1 MVAYLIRRV
10 FQMVIVLFFVALATY
25 LLLSITATNI
35 MPGGESQRKITP
47 QEVALIRAKYELDFY
62 FPFRFSRWL
71 TGLPNGQI
79 VINGRELFSNVPVG
93 CYMVREQPP
102 SCDQYLYLK
111 DIPEYHPAVKSSKGI
126 IRGDFGI
133 SGGISKGR
141 PAWEVIQSRLR
152 PTLELS
158 ILSLIFSLLIG
169 VPMGIYS
176 AVHQYSRF
184 DYFATTL
191 AFIGTSMPSFFFALL
206 MILVFSVMPVF
217 WKDTVP
223 WLPRMPAGSY
233 VAARDYMI
241 ASWLPSIR
249 AGSTIDHI
257 LHLIMPVT
265 VLTVISIAGWSRFV
279 RTSMLEVL
287 RQDYVRT
294 ARAKGLIERIVINK
308 HALRNALIP
317 FVTIVVFS
325 IPGIFGGALI
335 TETIFAWPGM
345 GRLFIQA
352 LGSNDWPIVLAL
364 TLITAVLTVVATL
377 LGDIL
382 YTVVD
387 PRIRFS

>member
-1 MVAYLIRRV
+1 MVAYLIRRII
-10 FQMVIVLFFVALATY
+10 QMVVVLFFAALATY
-25 LLLSITATNI
+25 LMLSVATTGI
-35 MPGGESQRKITP
+35 LASGESQHKTTP
-47 QEVALIRAKYELDFY
+47 QEIALRRAKYELDFY
-62 FPFRFSRWL
+62 FPFRFARWL
-71 TGLPNGQI
+71 TGLPNGPLRVGGQ
-79 VINGRELFSNVPVG
+79 EWLATVPVG
-93 CYMVREQPP
+93 CFIERVSPP

-111 DIPEYHPAVKSSKGI
+111 DIPKYHPAVKASKGI
-126 IRGDFGI
+126 VRGDFGL
-133 SGGISKGR
+133 SNGISTGR
-141 PAWEVIQSRLR
+141 PVWEVIQSRLR

-158 ILSLIFSLLIG
+158 ILATLFSLLIG
-169 VPMGIYS
+169 IPMGIYS
-176 AVHQYSRF
+176 AVNQYSRF
-184 DYFATTL
+184 DYFSTTL

-217 WKDTVP
+217 WQDSLP
-223 WLPRMPAGSY
+223 WLLRMPPGSY
-233 VAARDYMI
+233 VSPRDYTI
-241 ASWLPSIR
+241 AAWLPSIHG
-249 AGSTIDHI
+249 GSVIDHL

-265 VLTVISIAGWSRFV
+265 VLTVISVAGWSRFV

-317 FVTIVVFS
+317 FVTIVVFA

-352 LGSNDWPIVLAL
+352 LGSNDWPVALAL
-364 TLITAVLTVVATL
+364 VFITAVLTVIATL

-382 YTVVD
+382 YTAVD

>member
-10 FQMVIVLFFVALATY
+10 FQMLVVLFFVALATY

-35 MPGGESQRKITP
+35 LPGGETQHKTTP

-71 TGLPNGQI
+71 TGLPNGP
-79 VINGRELFSNVPVG
+79 VIIGGRELFGNVPVG
-93 CYMVREQPP
+93 CYIVRAQPP

-111 DIPEYHPAVKSSKGI
+111 DIAKYHPVIKSSKGI
-126 IRGDFGI
+126 IRGDFGLSSTI
-133 SGGISKGR
+133 SNGR
-141 PAWEVIQSRLR
+141 PVWEVIQSRLR

-158 ILSLIFSLLIG
+158 ILSLILSLLIG
-169 VPMGIYS
+169 IPMGIYS

-184 DYFATTL
+184 DYFSTTL

-206 MILVFSVMPVF
+206 MILIFSVMPVF
-217 WKDTVP
+217 WKDAVP

-233 VAARDYMI
+233 VAARDYNI
-241 ASWLPSIR
+241 ASWLPEIR
-249 AGSTIDHI
+249 AGSAIDHL

-265 VLTVISIAGWSRFV
+265 VLTVISVAGWSRFV

-294 ARAKGLIERIVINK
+294 ARAKGLVERIVINK

-317 FVTIVVFS
+317 FVTIVVFA

-352 LGSNDWPIVLAL
+352 LGSNDWPIALAL
-364 TLITAVLTVVATL
+364 TLITAVLTVIATL
-377 LGDIL
+377 LGDVL
-382 YTVVD
+382 YTLVD